1 MQFKYT
7 AVEHSENIQTLFE
20 QYQNDRGLNDFGIAQ
35 FIRLIKTFPAL
46 IVVSSDGFAD
56 LSEVGA
62 LVQIAAEGKPA
73 YMDVYERE
81 LKNIYLNQ
89 GYWRNQFFKIL
100 KEETNE
106 QDKYEI
112 LMGMIYAAA
121 SSTGS
126 VVKNILLSEFKP
138 NEFKIEDINRLDEV
152 DPTRQFF
159 STDEKAKIIQL
170 SEDLG
175 LLFDTNLKAKIYKIF
190 GS

>member
-1 MQFKYT
+1 M
-7 AVEHSENIQTLFE
+7 EHSENIQALFE
-20 QYQNDRGLNDFGIAQ
+20 QYQKDIGLKDFGITQ

-89 GYWRNQFFKIL
+89 GHWRNQFFKVL

-138 NEFKIEDINRLDEV
+138 NEFKLEDINRLDEI

-159 STDEKAKIIQL
+159 SADEKAKIIQL
-170 SEDLG
+170 SEELG
-175 LLFDTNLKAKIYKIF
+175 LISDANSKTKIYKIF